1 MGLKRQEYWS
11 GLHFL
16 PQGIFLTQGLNL
28 SLLCLLHW
36 QMGSLPL
43 VLHSRGSLNVC
54 GKKKEGRNE
63 GREGGREEGTEV
75 GRKEGR
81 REGEKEG

>member
-11 GLHFL
+11 GLQFL
-16 PQGIFLTQGLNL
+16 LQVIFPTQRLNV

-36 QMGSLPL
+36 QVGSLPL

-54 GKKKEGRNE
+54 GKKK
-63 GREGGREEGTEV
+63 GGK
-75 GRKEGR
+75 KEGMN
-81 REGEKEG
+81 EEKEAGGGVEWK